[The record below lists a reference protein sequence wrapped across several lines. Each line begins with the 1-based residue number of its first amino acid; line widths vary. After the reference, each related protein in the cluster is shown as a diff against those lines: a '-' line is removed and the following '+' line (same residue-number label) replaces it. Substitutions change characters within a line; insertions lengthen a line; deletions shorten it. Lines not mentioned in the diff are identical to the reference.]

1 MELQEP
7 SNLPKNNHLTY
18 ISSAKETKILFGR
31 YSGYM
36 APEYAMKGQF
46 SVKTDV
52 YSFGVLVLEI
62 ISGKKNNWS
71 PG

>member
-1 MELQEP
+1 M
-7 SNLPKNNHLTY
+7 
-18 ISSAKETKILFGR
+18 KETEILFGR
-31 YSGYM
+31 CSGYM

-71 PG
+71 PGEGSSLFLPSYVSK